1 MVDAYWPD
9 RIGEDGS
16 SKEAGEGGL
25 DLHVE
30 VQCRGPFLFG
40 QRACPRSDTHVL
52 AMQSV
57 AGYDEGKLH
66 NLASC
71 CLTRPQ
77 VAKFVELD
85 VLLRLGASFPFRF
98 FLSSPPPRHPTL
110 IPALLWCLSLTVK
123 HHRGHQHRQ
132 HRHANPP
139 LPPPVRRQFV
149 RMGQK
154 GQPICRRKVCGCHA
168 VGRAEHP
175 GRQAIRRGTTHKAV
189 GPRLQK
195 MTRVLMELIALDGHP
210 PLQPFQ
216 RSQDRPNPPRP
227 LLREPA
233 APLVIRV
240 SQVRC

>member
-9 RIGEDGS
+9 RIGEDES
-16 SKEAGEGGL
+16 SKEVGEGGL

-98 FLSSPPPRHPTL
+98 FLPSPPPRHPTL
-110 IPALLWCLSLTVK
+110 IPALL
-123 HHRGHQHRQ
+123 
-132 HRHANPP
+132 
-139 LPPPVRRQFV
+139 
-149 RMGQK
+149 
-154 GQPICRRKVCGCHA
+154 
-168 VGRAEHP
+168 
-175 GRQAIRRGTTHKAV
+175 
-189 GPRLQK
+189 
-195 MTRVLMELIALDGHP
+195 
-210 PLQPFQ
+210 
-216 RSQDRPNPPRP
+216 
-227 LLREPA
+227 
-233 APLVIRV
+233 
-240 SQVRC
+240 